1 MRKDRWKRL
10 QEMGIAGENW
20 SLSEDDSR
28 AYDWETA
35 NQEFEDQRM
44 AVYAAMI
51 DSMDQNIGRIMT
63 TLKETGQLD
72 NTLVLF
78 LSDNG
83 GCSEE
88 PGGRNPQERTPG
100 PKDDYV
106 AVGPAWGWAQ
116 NSPFRRYKSW
126 VHEGGVSTPLIAWW
140 PGKVPAG
147 AINRSPAHIIDL
159 MPTFLEMA
167 ETAYPKK
174 YQGHDILP
182 VEGVSMLPLLM
193 GEEKELHD
201 SLAWYWS
208 GNRALRQGP
217 WKLVWDKGVGK
228 WELYDISADRCET
241 KNLAEQQPERVK
253 QMSKDWF
260 TWAEKV
266 ELGSKVKQK

>member
-1 MRKDRWKRL
+1 
-10 QEMGIAGENW
+10 
-20 SLSEDDSR
+20 
-28 AYDWETA
+28 
-35 NQEFEDQRM
+35 
-44 AVYAAMI
+44 
-51 DSMDQNIGRIMT
+51 
-63 TLKETGQLD
+63 
-72 NTLVLF
+72 
-78 LSDNG
+78 G

>member
-1 MRKDRWKRL
+1 MDLK
-10 QEMGIAGENW
+10 
-20 SLSEDDSR
+20 
-28 AYDWETA
+28 
-35 NQEFEDQRM
+35 M

-126 VHEGGVSTPLIAWW
+126 VHEGGISTPMIAWW

-159 MPTFLEMA
+159 MPTFLERPC
-167 ETAYPKK
+167 TIRWP
-174 YQGHDILP
+174 GT
-182 VEGVSMLPLLM
+182 
-193 GEEKELHD
+193 
-201 SLAWYWS
+201 
-208 GNRALRQGP
+208 GP
-217 WKLVWDKGVGK
+217 GIG
-228 WELYDISADRCET
+228 R
-241 KNLAEQQPERVK
+241 
-253 QMSKDWF
+253 
-260 TWAEKV
+260 
-266 ELGSKVKQK
+266 